1 MVVSANDTLLQPT
14 NTENVSYALT
24 FESGY
29 GSYDNIVFLFVCLF
43 VCLFWLFVCLL
54 DCLLT
59 WLSLP
64 IGGGGRCY

>member
-29 GSYDNIVFLFVCLF
+29 GSYDNIVFLFVCFGCLF
-43 VCLFWLFVCLL
+43 VL